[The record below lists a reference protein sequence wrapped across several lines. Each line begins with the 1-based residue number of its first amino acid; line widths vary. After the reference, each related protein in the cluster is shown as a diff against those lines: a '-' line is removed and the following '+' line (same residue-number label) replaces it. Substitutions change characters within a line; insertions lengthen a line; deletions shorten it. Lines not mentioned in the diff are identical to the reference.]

1 MLVITL
7 SRTHIAVAFRCP
19 TRPVPRMRIK
29 LFSAALAGFAQ
40 ASVKSIR
47 GAYEGRTTT
56 LAPPAASAPG
66 GDTVAQLVA
75 YFEGLGSATTK
86 LTARNSVDID
96 SPDAD
101 VEGVSTTVGTDGGS
115 PTVPVTATTP
125 VVTNTVS
132 SPVSPIAEDKS
143 TVGESPQVVT
153 AAPVAATPSVAA
165 TAAAANVITDAVT
178 EADSA
183 DTANHAAYMADL
195 EGLVGYTVPLGEVP
209 APVHFYLGPKEGGE
223 SEDAAEDEWP
233 TSDPSSPVVWQR
245 RTSGPKR
252 KKPSRVN
259 LSSAARAVKYAA
271 LHAAVKDIMGLPGES
286 DAVKQARARTAMVTA
301 EVGPGGSSY
310 DYSKKDSEVRSI
322 LNLTQN
328 ATAAVEVLAGKAAW
342 TAKYKDDHWTAKYGP
357 RGDPDAAAPSGPND
371 SWEARFEWLETV
383 ASHQLPKRGHS
394 DDWTMAYFKN
404 LFESSKPAWDPE
416 VALAALAKK
425 VAFTNVYY
433 GLDYIDDEDDGVKPI
448 KTDELG
454 QATGVVMAEHAG
466 TEPVVVDAKLAEG
479 PSVNNVGV
487 AATTEPTAVTEETA
501 IGAPVV
507 LIREAAVGEP
517 VVVMGDA
524 AIGEPAVAM
533 RESAMTD
540 PVVDEPVPPSE
551 STVTGKW
558 ADESAELYESIDS
571 LDSSDSGAKRE
582 IWNRKFYEVMGD
594 EASVGSTDVG
604 SDDWNDIMSTVIEEG
619 EEETMPAKVGVS
631 YIDHKYMTGGRVR
644 LAVMNEYSD
653 LPMMA
658 PPPPVAPIGTI
669 PRLVQPVVYL
679 CNYPVIYPQSSMGCF
694 GWLRRHRRRQDRF
707 AR

>member
-7 SRTHIAVAFRCP
+7 SRTHIALAFRCP
-19 TRPVPRMRIK
+19 THPVPRMRIK
-29 LFSAALAGFAQ
+29 LFTAALAGFAR

-47 GAYEGRTTT
+47 GAYEGGRTTT

-75 YFEGLGSATTK
+75 YFEGLASASKK

-96 SPDAD
+96 SPYAEI
-101 VEGVSTTVGTDGGS
+101 EGVSTTVGIDGGD
-115 PTVPVTATTP
+115 PTIPVTEATS
-125 VVTNTVS
+125 VVSKTS
-132 SPVSPIAEDKS
+132 SPVSVIAEDKS

-153 AAPVAATPSVAA
+153 AAPGAATPTVAA
-165 TAAAANVITDAVT
+165 TATAANAITDAVT
-178 EADSA
+178 GADSA
-183 DTANHAAYMADL
+183 DTANHAAYLADL
-195 EGLVGYTVPLGEVP
+195 EGLVGYTVPLEEVA
-209 APVHFYLGPKEGGE
+209 APVHFYLGPKEGEE

-233 TSDPSSPVVWQR
+233 TSDPSSPVVWKR

-259 LSSAARAVKYAA
+259 LSSAARALKYAA
-271 LHAAVKDIMGLPGES
+271 LHATVKDIMDLSGES

-301 EVGPGGSSY
+301 EVGPGASTY

-342 TAKYKDDHWTAKYGP
+342 TAKYKDDHFTAKYGA

-448 KTDELG
+448 KTDEVG
-454 QATGVVMAEHAG
+454 QA
-466 TEPVVVDAKLAEG
+466 TEPVVVDAKLAKG
-479 PSVNNVGV
+479 PSVTNVEV
-487 AATTEPTAVTEETA
+487 AATTEPVVVPEETA
-501 IGAPVV
+501 IGEPVV
-507 LIREAAVGEP
+507 LMREAAVGEP

-533 RESAMTD
+533 EESAMTD
-540 PVVDEPVPPSE
+540 PVIDEPVPPSE

-571 LDSSDSGAKRE
+571 LDSSDSPDSGAKRE
-582 IWNRKFYEVMGD
+582 IWNQKFYEVMGD
-594 EASVGSTDVG
+594 EASVASTDVG
-604 SDDWNDIMSTVIEEG
+604 SDDWNALMSTVIEEG
-619 EEETMPAKVGVS
+619 EEETVPAKVGVS